1 MPTPAVILDA
11 REGKITML
19 YDVSR
24 GEASTEFNTDFL
36 IFLQK
41 SELESLNTNE
51 QLYLS
56 QNLKR
61 AWRFNICSTLCLCSK
76 EKGSLKPIK
85 TKLKNIASQK
95 NFKIDFLS
103 HSNEKDQYL
112 QKRGESEISLLL
124 NGLRTNSPTPSL
136 GNTIAGESSLAP
148 KSKTRAGVQKIGGSL
163 PTVQKHEIPLQKST
177 FKAFKFP
184 SDHVLKITSPY
195 SSIGKTMP
203 FLQQSINI
211 PGNPKLKS
219 TVSLVVL
226 SPNQV
231 TPQINCN

>member
-1 MPTPAVILDA
+1 MPTPAVILDD

-36 IFLQK
+36 LFLK
-41 SELESLNTNE
+41 KAELEALNTNE

-61 AWRFNICSTLCLCSK
+61 AWRFNICATLCLCSK

-124 NGLRTNSPTPSL
+124 NGLRTN
-136 GNTIAGESSLAP
+136 P
-148 KSKTRAGVQKIGGSL
+148 KSAPSTSGTNAEIPLVPKKARSGVQKIGGPS

-203 FLQQSINI
+203 FLQQSINL
-211 PGNPKLKS
+211 PNSKLKPQL
-219 TVSLVVL
+219 SLITI
-226 SPNQV
+226 SPNSV
-231 TPQINCN
+231 TPRV